1 MSEISSINGPFMY
14 FIVGLIAWLAVVAA
28 VTMCMLNKGPKQEEE
43 VKVSTKDRLWRKLQ
57 MAYKELFPSFTIEE
71 KKAMAQ
77 LLEITTANAELFKK
91 KSESEMESSFRK
103 RNQRETVK
111 RVAFKL

>member
-1 MSEISSINGPFMY
+1 MNGLFMY
-14 FIVGLIAWLAVVAA
+14 FVVGLIAWLVIVAA
-28 VTMCMLNKGPKQEEE
+28 VTICMFNRGSKQEEE
-43 VKVSTKDRLWRKLQ
+43 EEKGIATKARLWRKLQ
-57 MAYKELFPSFTIEE
+57 SSYKELFPSFTIEE

-77 LLEITTANAELFKK
+77 LLEITTANAELFKRK
-91 KSESEMESSFRK
+91 PEVESGSTFRK